1 MSIAKRNYPKQK
13 FEKLQSKVL
22 QNNWHVGQKQINN
35 PEQQFEEQLSRM
47 ANCKTCKTM
56 HKTPICVYC
65 NKLIESNI
73 LQIIVT
79 LPLCRAIS

>member
-1 MSIAKRNYPKQK
+1 MWVLQK
-13 FEKLQSKVL
+13 GIIQNKNLKNLQVL

-65 NKLIESNI
+65 NKSIESNI
-73 LQIIVT
+73 LQIIVA
-79 LPLCRAIS
+79 LPLCRAII